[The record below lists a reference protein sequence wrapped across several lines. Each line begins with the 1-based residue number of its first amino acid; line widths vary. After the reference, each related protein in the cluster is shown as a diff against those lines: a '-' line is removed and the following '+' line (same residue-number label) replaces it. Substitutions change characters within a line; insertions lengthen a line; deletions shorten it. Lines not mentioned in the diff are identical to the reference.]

1 MTTKKAGLWRA
12 ECAFCKGA
20 PDTGFYC
27 SALVVEE
34 CSRKCTFFKTPERD
48 AQDRK
53 LAKIKLESRGFR
65 PSSKKV
71 GSKLIV
77 TTEKICPVLAKSK

>member
-1 MTTKKAGLWRA
+1 MANEKAGFWRV
-12 ECAFCKGA
+12 ECAFCKGT

-27 SALVVEE
+27 SALVVKE

-48 AQDRK
+48 AQDKR
-53 LAKIKLESRGFR
+53 LAKVRLESRGFKQ
-65 PSSKKV
+65 SSKKI

-77 TTEKICPVLAKSK
+77 TAERINPMLAKSE

>member
-1 MTTKKAGLWRA
+1 MANEKAGFWRV
-12 ECAFCKGA
+12 ECAFCKGT

-27 SALVVEE
+27 SALVVKE

-48 AQDRK
+48 AQDKR
-53 LAKIKLESRGFR
+53 LAKVRLESRGFK
-65 PSSKKV
+65 PSSKKI

-77 TTEKICPVLAKSK
+77 TAERIHPVLAKSE